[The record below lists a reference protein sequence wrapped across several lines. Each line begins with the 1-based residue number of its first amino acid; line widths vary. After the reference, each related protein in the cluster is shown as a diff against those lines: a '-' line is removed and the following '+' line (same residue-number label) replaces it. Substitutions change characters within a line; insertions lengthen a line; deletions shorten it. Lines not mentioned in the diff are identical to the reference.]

1 MLPRNAQASVRLG
14 IARIHAAIWEALDNE
29 RRNMKNTLHKT
40 EAPASVMAAHLAQSP
55 EKQAPVGA
63 QQTVEPDEATLAAM
77 AAYQAKVAERK
88 ARNKDRTRILLG
100 AFAATAVII
109 AVWNLVVLAV
119 LFPVL
124 VGALIVAGR
133 LWAGWTGEA
142 EDEHISIF
150 DHRHK
155 LCMSAGPADEVLSQ
169 SPWSL

>member
-1 MLPRNAQASVRLG
+1 
-14 IARIHAAIWEALDNE
+14 
-29 RRNMKNTLHKT
+29 MKNTLHKT

-133 LWAGWTGEA
+133 LWAGWTGD
-142 EDEHISIF
+142 DEEWISIN
-150 DHRHK
+150 DPRHIGFTP
-155 LCMSAGPADEVLSQ
+155 LCDAEAAS
-169 SPWSL
+169 SPWGRLHGDGI